1 MRIKKIYFFIITLFI
16 FIQESNANIK
26 DKIVA
31 KIGGEIITNYDI
43 INEINTILALS
54 NKPADEKDFKGLQ
67 NLAFNNLKK
76 KIIKTIEVKK
86 YKVEKYSKE
95 DVQNY
100 ITSLEKNIA
109 LQNINLESHFNKFG
123 ANYDTFINGVINDLK
138 WNTLIY
144 SLYKKQLDVDEELI
158 ESEINLQIDREKE
171 IEEFNLSEIVIENW
185 DEKKFNNIKKN
196 INEIGF
202 NKTATLYSNSVT
214 SAKGGKIGW
223 INSKSISPEYLEII
237 KKLNNGEISQPIKN
251 NKNLVIIMLN
261 DKRILN
267 QNNLNVNQIKQRVV
281 NKKKQE
287 KLNIFSNSHYLDLE
301 RKIFIEINE

>member
-261 DKRILN
+261 DKRILK

>member
-16 FIQESNANIK
+16 FIQEANANIK

-43 INEINTILALS
+43 INEINTVLALS

-109 LQNINLESHFNKFG
+109 LQNINLENHFNKFG
-123 ANYDTFINGVINDLK
+123 ANYDTFINSVINDLK

-237 KKLNNGEISQPIKN
+237 KRLKNGEISPPIKN

-267 QNNLNVNQIKQRVV
+267 QNNLNVNQIKQRIV

-301 RKIFIEINE
+301 RKIFIEVNE